1 MRAAN
6 ILSIVSSLV
15 VSVAVAAAA
24 PAFLGRKE
32 AKQSRFGASQRF
44 IDLEVYRLVYICA
57 L

>member
-1 MRAAN
+1 
-6 ILSIVSSLV
+6 VSSLV